1 MWDRLFVRVFVLLF
15 PEIEGDDVELCNYDE
30 KNSATC
36 GGTIIIAGQEDETD
50 WFKDGFQIFFFGERE

>member
-30 KNSATC
+30 KNSATY
-36 GGTIIIAGQEDETD
+36 GGKIIIAGQKDKQIG
-50 WFKDGFQIFFFGERE
+50 FKTVWVGILFSLEN